1 MELNIINSMKE
12 RDLTIIEIM
21 KNRKIYEKE
30 LQNLKNK
37 IEADQKELKSM
48 NKELKLKN
56 NIISPKRDYKIILEE
71 NENYITIIYNELNK
85 IIKQK
90 KSIQNTSLCSET
102 LNLLHKIED
111 KILYLFNEMDKI
123 NKIEKDSNSDGVLK
137 SILDNVKDDNKIA
150 KYLESREIAL
160 KL

>member
-1 MELNIINSMKE
+1 M
-12 RDLTIIEIM
+12 
-21 KNRKIYEKE
+21 
-30 LQNLKNK
+30 QNLKNK

-160 KL
+160 KLQEEKNLKYLQRM